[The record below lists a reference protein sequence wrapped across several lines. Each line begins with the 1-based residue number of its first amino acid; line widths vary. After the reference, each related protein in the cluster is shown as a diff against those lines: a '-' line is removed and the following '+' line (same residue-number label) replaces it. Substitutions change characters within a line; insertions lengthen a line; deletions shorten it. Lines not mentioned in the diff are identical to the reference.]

1 MCARQITTASLAQ
14 RVGTAHAPVTS
25 LAQAQRVGMA
35 HAPVT
40 SLAQAQ
46 RVWMAHAPVV
56 SYRMRAGV
64 GRTQGVDGR
73 VSGVSLGKIDVS
85 QLAKLS

>member
-25 LAQAQRVGMA
+25 LAQAQRVG
-35 HAPVT
+35 
-40 SLAQAQ
+40 
-46 RVWMAHAPVV
+46 MAHAPVV